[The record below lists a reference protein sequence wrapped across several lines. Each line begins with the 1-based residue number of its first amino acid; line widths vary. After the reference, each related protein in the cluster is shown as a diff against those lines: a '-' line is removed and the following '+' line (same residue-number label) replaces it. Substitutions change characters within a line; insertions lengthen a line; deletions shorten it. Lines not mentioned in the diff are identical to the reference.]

1 MVKKIKP
8 ISRTVKIEAEINKI
22 VGEVFFQKRE
32 FLGLDESWV
41 PCVDISERENEINVE
56 IELPGVA
63 KKDINILLHSNRLE
77 IRGIKKES
85 LPQGRI
91 KYHRLER
98 EYGMFHRYIFLPSVV
113 IPERAKASL
122 ENGILT
128 VILKKYKRKRE
139 KEVVVKIQKLENSN
153 GGE

>member
-8 ISRTVKIEAEINKI
+8 VSRTVKIEAEIDKI
-22 VGEVFFQKRE
+22 VGEVFFQKRDY
-32 FLGLDESWV
+32 LGLDESWV
-41 PCVDISERENEINVE
+41 PCVDLSEKQGEINIA

-77 IRGIKKES
+77 INGVKKES
-85 LPQGRI
+85 LPQGKI

-98 EYGMFHRYIFLPSVV
+98 EYGTFRRYIFLPSLV

-122 ENGILT
+122 ENGVLF
-128 VILKKYKRKRE
+128 VVLKKHKRKKD
-139 KEVVVKIQKLENSN
+139 KEVVVKIQKS
-153 GGE
+153 

>member
-8 ISRTVKIEAEINKI
+8 VSRTVKIEAEIDKI
-22 VGEVFFQKRE
+22 VGEVFFQKRDY
-32 FLGLDESWV
+32 LGLDESWV
-41 PCVDISERENEINVE
+41 PCVDLSEKQDEINIA

-77 IRGIKKES
+77 INGVKKES
-85 LPQGRI
+85 LPQGKI

-98 EYGMFHRYIFLPSVV
+98 EYGTFRRYIFLPSLV

-122 ENGILT
+122 ENGVLF
-128 VILKKYKRKRE
+128 VVLKKHKRKKD
-139 KEVVVKIQKLENSN
+139 KEVVVKIQKS
-153 GGE
+153 